1 MIITSRETRKRSS
14 KFIPN
19 QESKILSIYFLSF
32 SAFNPRLKK
41 PNHDIDDDKEDK
53 IDLFGDNPQWEEG
66 WVKAYRINA
75 LGQVL
80 DTI

>member
-1 MIITSRETRKRSS
+1 MI
-14 KFIPN
+14 
-19 QESKILSIYFLSF
+19 KIIFYHI

-53 IDLFGDNPQWEEG
+53 IDLFGENPQWEEG

-75 LGQVL
+75 LGQVC
-80 DTI
+80 